1 LAQCLPAFLL
11 GGTSAAL
18 AARHQTDRLGEAERL
33 LADGER
39 NGHCSTSRSATSSSN
54 VCPSSRA
61 CALILLH
68 KNQELTMAMLDD
80 VLRTAGPGAEN
91 RICALGRRRRSEL
104 GADLSSIGM
113 SIGRFV
119 TVALICAGAVLMMS
133 DAADAKASRASRASK
148 ASAPPA
154 LDAQAVNA
162 AELPAPSGRGGKGGA
177 PAPSAAALIKAEI
190 LLDRAGFSPGQ
201 IDGKSGTNDQKAIT
215 AFQEANGIKPGGSL
229 DPQTWER
236 LTATSSDPMLVEYE
250 IQPGDVKGPFNK
262 TIPPSLEKKAELKTL
277 NYTSPRELLAEKFHI
292 DPDLL
297 TRLNPKASLETAGTK
312 IMVPNVAKKPSEAK
326 VAKVVVDK
334 SQRTVRALDGGGKL
348 ISFYPA
354 SVGSEERPAP
364 SGTLSIRSVVEN
376 PTYHYT
382 PKLKFKGVKTQ
393 KPFTVAAGPKNPV
406 GSIWIDLGDGYGI
419 HGTPDPQKISK
430 TESHGCVRLTN
441 WDAQALGKM
450 VHKGIKVDFIN

>member
-1 LAQCLPAFLL
+1 
-11 GGTSAAL
+11 
-18 AARHQTDRLGEAERL
+18 
-33 LADGER
+33 
-39 NGHCSTSRSATSSSN
+39 
-54 VCPSSRA
+54 
-61 CALILLH
+61 
-68 KNQELTMAMLDD
+68 MAMLDD
-80 VLRTAGPGAEN
+80 VLGAAGPGAEN
-91 RICALGRRRRSEL
+91 RTWALRRRRRGKL
-104 GADLSSIGM
+104 GM
-113 SIGRFV
+113 SIGRFA
-119 TVALICAGAVLMMS
+119 TAALICAGAALMMS
-133 DAADAKASRASRASK
+133 GAADAKASRASRASK

-162 AELPAPSGRGGKGGA
+162 AELSAPSGKAGKGRA
-177 PAPSAAALIKAEI
+177 PAPSAAAIIKAEI

-215 AFQEANGIKPGGSL
+215 AFQEGNGIKPSGSL

-277 NYTSPRELLAEKFHI
+277 NYTDPRELLAEKFHI
-292 DPDLL
+292 EPGLL
-297 TRLNPKASLETAGTK
+297 TRLNPKASFETAGTK

-354 SVGSEERPAP
+354 SVGSEEH
-364 SGTLSIRSVVEN
+364 

-406 GSIWIDLGDGYGI
+406 GSMWIDLGDGYGI
-419 HGTPDPQKISK
+419 HGTPDPSKISK

>member
-1 LAQCLPAFLL
+1 M
-11 GGTSAAL
+11 S
-18 AARHQTDRLGEAERL
+18 
-33 LADGER
+33 
-39 NGHCSTSRSATSSSN
+39 
-54 VCPSSRA
+54 
-61 CALILLH
+61 
-68 KNQELTMAMLDD
+68 LT
-80 VLRTAGPGAEN
+80 
-91 RICALGRRRRSEL
+91 
-104 GADLSSIGM
+104 
-113 SIGRFV
+113 IGRPLTAV
-119 TVALICAGAVLMMS
+119 LICAGAVLMMS
-133 DAADAKASRASRASK
+133 GAANAKASKAK
-148 ASAPPA
+148 ASAAPA
-154 LDAQAVNA
+154 LDAQAINA
-162 AELPAPSGRGGKGGA
+162 AELSAPSGKGRA
-177 PAPSAAALIKAEI
+177 RAPSAAALVKAEI

-201 IDGKSGTNDQKAIT
+201 IDGKTGTNYQKAVA
-215 AFQEANGIKPGGSL
+215 AFQDANGIKPSGNL

-236 LTATSSDPMLVEYE
+236 LTATASDPVLVEYE
-250 IQPGDVKGPFNK
+250 IQPADVKGPFNK

-277 NYTSPRELLAEKFHI
+277 NFTGPRELLAEKFHI
-292 DPDLL
+292 DPALL

-364 SGTLSIRSVVEN
+364 SGTLSIRSVAEN

-382 PKLKFKGVKTQ
+382 PKLNFKGVKTK
-393 KPFTVAAGPKNPV
+393 KPFTIAAGPNNPV
-406 GSIWIDLGDGYGI
+406 GNTWIDLGDGYGI
-419 HGTPDPQKISK
+419 HGTPEPQKIGK